1 MLPDG
6 INDFI
11 AKIST
16 KEFYNELIQSPELIG
31 LLDKEETL
39 MRNFIKELVNLSNN
53 GVMNAIDNIS
63 QMTEEF
69 NNILKTPKVKKIFAN
84 IGLTKYQEVKL
95 LFDAVIINYLLAE
108 LSPFKKPVID
118 VDKIP
123 YLKNMVIGSMMEV
136 YQVDLSVLKQD
147 ILNKYG
153 KYSSH
158 RFDMIVLWS
167 YMFYM
172 AYYYYDFVDE
182 YFNPFVKFV
191 LGDRLP
197 SLRK

>member
-39 MRNFIKELVNLSNN
+39 MRNFIKELVNLSNS

-69 NNILKTPKVKKIFAN
+69 NDILKTPKVKKIFAN
-84 IGLTKYQEVKL
+84 IGLTKYQEVRL

-108 LSPFKKPVID
+108 LSPFKKLVID
-118 VDKIP
+118 VDKTP
-123 YLKNMVIGSMMEV
+123 YLENVVIKSMMDSKI
-136 YQVDLSVLKQD
+136 DLLALKQD
-147 ILNKYG
+147 ILNRYAKYG
-153 KYSSH
+153 KH

-167 YMFYM
+167 YMFYL
-172 AYYYYDFVDE
+172 AYYYDDFADE
-182 YFNPFVKFV
+182 YFNPFLGFV
-191 LGDRLP
+191 LGDRVP
-197 SLRK
+197 NLRK